1 MPIKKNLTRNANEEE
16 VAAAAF
22 TPAVEEE
29 EKKEEEAKDDVV
41 ALVAV
46 SNCLTN
52 PARNRGS
59 LISHTGRSLPHVA
72 SNPNRALIRPT
83 SQ

>member
-1 MPIKKNLTRNANEEE
+1 MPIKKNFMRNTNKEGE
-16 VAAAAF
+16 AAA
-22 TPAVEEE
+22 PAVEVEEE
-29 EKKEEEAKDDVV
+29 EDV
-41 ALVAV
+41 ALLLPALILPVAV
-46 SNCLTN
+46 CSCLTK

-59 LISHTGRSLPHVA
+59 LISHTGNSLPHVA